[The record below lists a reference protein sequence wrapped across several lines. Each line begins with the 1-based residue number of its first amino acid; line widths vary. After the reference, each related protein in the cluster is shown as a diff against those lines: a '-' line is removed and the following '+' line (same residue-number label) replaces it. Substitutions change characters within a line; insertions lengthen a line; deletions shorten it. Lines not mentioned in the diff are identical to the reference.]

1 MSGFSFE
8 VLARGK
14 GTESNTRGLSV
25 ELRASGYCFSRWEDI
40 ALYLYSK
47 VRKRCLKT
55 KGKKNEMR
63 G

>member
-40 ALYLYSK
+40 ELYLYSK
-47 VRKRCLKT
+47 DKER
-55 KGKKNEMR
+55 
-63 G
+63 